1 MPYRAKNSNVG
12 AAMIWACRRSSVTRI
27 VDASEVS
34 DDLVLA
40 ASPGQV
46 VARTA
51 VSLEEALNRLKPSLQ
66 KVLHVIKDLAP
77 DQTTVEFGLQL
88 GGETGVILAKGTAE
102 VNFKV
107 TMSWGD

>member
-1 MPYRAKNSNVG
+1 MKTLVGMPVEPGSDDLLV
-12 AAMIWACRRSSVTRI
+12 IE

-46 VARTA
+46 VVRAS
-51 VSLEEALNRLKPSLQ
+51 VSLEEALNKMKPSLQ
-66 KVLHVIKDLAP
+66 KVLHSIKDMAP
-77 DQTTVEFGLQL
+77 DQTTVEFGLKL

-107 TMSWGD
+107 TMSWGHE